1 MLRKGFA
8 VAALGLAVVAASWAG
23 PLAGSA
29 VAATT
34 QAEPRELT
42 WSFDGPFGK
51 FDKEQLQRG
60 YKVYREVCSACHSMN
75 LMYFRNLGQ
84 KGGPFYDPKYP
95 NPNNNP
101 VVKSLAHDIQV
112 KDIDTDTGDVISR
125 PATPADKFPAP
136 FANSYAA
143 AAANGGAP
151 PPDLSVMAKAR
162 EGGPR
167 YVYSLLTGFRN
178 PPPGLTLPAGK
189 YYDPYFAGDLAG
201 SWHGAAK
208 HVPEGGAI
216 SMPPP
221 LAPGKVTFDDG
232 KPSTVDEEARDV
244 AAFLMWAAE
253 PKMEERK
260 EFGFGA
266 MIYLL
271 IFAGLLYASYKR
283 IWRNVAH

>member
-8 VAALGLAVVAASWAG
+8 FAALGLVLLAG
-23 PLAGSA
+23 PAL
-29 VAATT
+29 AATT
-34 QAEPRELT
+34 NEEPADVH
-42 WSFDGPFGK
+42 WSFEGPFGK

-101 VVKSLAHDIQV
+101 VVKSLAHDITV
-112 KDIDTDTGDVISR
+112 KDVDTDTGDVVSR

-136 FANSYAA
+136 FANDYAA
-143 AAANGGAP
+143 AASNGGKA

-162 EGGPR
+162 EGGPA
-167 YVYSLLTGFRN
+167 YVYSLLTGFKAL
-178 PPPGLTLPAGK
+178 PHGLAPLPGK
-189 YYDPYFAGDLAG
+189 YYNPYFAGDVSG
-201 SWHGAAK
+201 SWTGAKSA
-208 HVPEGGAI
+208 VPEGGFI
-216 SMPPP
+216 GMPPP
-221 LAPGKVTFDDG
+221 LADGKVTFDDG
-232 KPSTVDEEARDV
+232 KPSTVKEEAYDV
-244 AAFLMWAAE
+244 SAFLAWAAE

-260 EFGFGA
+260 AFGLGA

-271 IFAGLLYASYKR
+271 IFSVLLYFSYKK
-283 IWRNVAH
+283 IWKNVAH